1 MVNKFKNISVISTG
15 SWVPSEVKDEKN
27 KIKTYKILIDSLV
40 LDASIGIHDFEKKKK
55 QKLSISLNL
64 DVEDNIS
71 KVEHNI
77 DNFVSYEYLVRDI
90 KKLISSRHIEL
101 LETLGEEIIDI
112 CFKDERVF
120 AINLKL
126 EKLEVFREVSSVG
139 IEVFRKNP
147 KNSRKY

>member
-40 LDASIGIHDFEKKKK
+40 LDASIGIHDFEKKQK

>member
-1 MVNKFKNISVISTG
+1 
-15 SWVPSEVKDEKN
+15 
-27 KIKTYKILIDSLV
+27 LIDSLV

-139 IEVFRKNP
+139 IEVFRNNP
-147 KNSRKY
+147 RNISKY

>member
-1 MVNKFKNISVISTG
+1 MINKFKNISVISTG
-15 SWVPSEVKDEKN
+15 SWVPSEAKDEKN

-139 IEVFRKNP
+139 IEVFRNNP
-147 KNSRKY
+147 RNISKY

>member
-1 MVNKFKNISVISTG
+1 M
-15 SWVPSEVKDEKN
+15 
-27 KIKTYKILIDSLV
+27 L
-40 LDASIGIHDFEKKKK
+40 SII
-55 QKLSISLNL
+55 KLSISLNL

-126 EKLEVFREVSSVG
+126 EKLEVFKDARCRRIFIIKMASSN
-139 IEVFRKNP
+139 FL
-147 KNSRKY
+147 YFFY

>member
-71 KVEHNI
+71 KVEQNI